1 MPKQEYSAPAPRE
14 YSAPAPK
21 QQYSATAPMPNQ
33 QYSAPASQQY
43 SAPASQQ
50 YSAPAPMAKQQYSY
64 NEEPREQMPEIQY
77 NPCSYA
83 NTEVFHAA
91 QGLSN
96 NYFIHCDWEYP
107 YLFKCPGG
115 LVWNQEIQACD
126 YANRRT
132 MENYQAPAYA

>member
-1 MPKQEYSAPAPRE
+1 MPKQEYLDLAPRENSAPAT
-14 YSAPAPK
+14 K
-21 QQYSATAPMPNQ
+21 QQYSATAPVPKQ
-33 QYSAPASQQY
+33 QYSALASQQY
-43 SAPASQQ
+43 SVQ
-50 YSAPAPMAKQQYSY
+50 APMAKQQYSY
-64 NEEPREQMPEIQY
+64 NEEKREQMPEIQY

-132 MENYQAPAYA
+132 MENYQAPAYAYN